1 MTLYRNYDLRDD
13 IDDVIA
19 VAKEFKYPKA
29 AKLLTDLRDQN
40 KLADLIDWIKKN
52 LTISNP
58 GHNIG
63 NFFYFLNQNEK
74 ALRFKILGEHT

>member
-1 MTLYRNYDLRDD
+1 MTLYRSYELRDD

-19 VAKEFKYPKA
+19 VAKEFNYPKA

-40 KLADLIDWIKKN
+40 KLADLIDWIEKN
-52 LTISNP
+52 LTFSNP

-63 NFFYFLNQNEK
+63 NFFYFLNQNEQTF
-74 ALRFKILGEHT
+74 RFKFLGENT